1 MNRRA
6 VRAASTMC
14 RTRMQSSGGILDL
27 RGFHDRASEVTAQI
41 LRGAEIHTP
50 SADQVGQPGFKFAQ
64 CDETR
69 LPPWLE
75 FHQQV
80 DGAVRSRRS
89 PQGGA
94 EQGQPADMK
103 APAYRRQGGAIG
115 EQAIRQFATL
125 LIPGSV
131 PGALQ
136 GASCTENMSQASPD
150 CRPQG
155 FIFANA
161 NDPPEAITRR
171 IEGLNSHSA
180 EFFGQASKSR
190 RLSSGMRGPLS
201 NANGFPR
208 RLEDNLLLASPC
220 APGKIRAQWR
230 DGMSAP
236 ARTHDRR
243 YTIEEFEAM
252 DFGGLPAEL
261 IDGLVTVAHALP
273 TDEHGIIVENLG
285 HL

>member
-1 MNRRA
+1 
-6 VRAASTMC
+6 
-14 RTRMQSSGGILDL
+14 
-27 RGFHDRASEVTAQI
+27 
-41 LRGAEIHTP
+41 
-50 SADQVGQPGFKFAQ
+50 
-64 CDETR
+64 
-69 LPPWLE
+69 
-75 FHQQV
+75 
-80 DGAVRSRRS
+80 
-89 PQGGA
+89 
-94 EQGQPADMK
+94 
-103 APAYRRQGGAIG
+103 
-115 EQAIRQFATL
+115 
-125 LIPGSV
+125 
-131 PGALQ
+131 
-136 GASCTENMSQASPD
+136 MSQASPD

-261 IDGLVTVAHALP
+261 IDGLVTVAHALDHGP
-273 TDEHGIIVENLG
+273 PHEDDPGPDLTVRCRDEDGTRHVSVVVEVLSPPNTANEMADKLRACKAVLAVMDILSLSQDKYYAVHHRRRDRQWQAGADLAGPEAEIVIGRWNARIRLCRVYDQV
-285 HL
+285 LD